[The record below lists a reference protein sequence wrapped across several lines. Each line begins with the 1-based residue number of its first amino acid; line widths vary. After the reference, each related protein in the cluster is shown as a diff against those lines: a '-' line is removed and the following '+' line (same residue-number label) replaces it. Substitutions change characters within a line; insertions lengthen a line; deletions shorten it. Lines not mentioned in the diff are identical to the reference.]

1 MNTSQTNSG
10 GWNASHMRK
19 TVLGNSNT
27 PTSPLANSLMAA
39 LPADLRAVMQPVTK
53 YTDNTANGGGN
64 VQTYVTATTDYLF
77 LLAEFEVFGTRSYA
91 NSYEQNYQL
100 QYDYYKAGNSKVAYN
115 HSAVST
121 AVRWGLRSPYC
132 NYYYGFCSVYTDGTF
147 YNYNANR
154 SLALR
159 PGFY

>member
-1 MNTSQTNSG
+1 
-10 GWNASHMRK
+10 
-19 TVLGNSNT
+19 
-27 PTSPLANSLMAA
+27 MAA
-39 LPADLRAVMQPVTK
+39 LPSDLLAVMQPVTK

-64 VQTYVTATTDYLF
+64 VASYITATTDYLF
-77 LLAEFEVFGTRSYA
+77 DLAEFEVFGSRSYA

-121 AVRWGLRSPYC
+121 AVRWGLRSPSCYTA
-132 NYYYGFCSVYTDGTF
+132 YTFCSVATDGAVSSD
-147 YNYNANR
+147 YAYR

-159 PGFY
+159 PGFAA

>member
-1 MNTSQTNSG
+1 
-10 GWNASHMRK
+10 
-19 TVLGNSNT
+19 
-27 PTSPLANSLMAA
+27 MAA

-91 NSYEQNYQL
+91 NSYEQNYQA
-100 QYDYYKAGNSKVAYN
+100 QYDYYKAGNSRVAYN

-121 AVRWGLRSPYC
+121 AVWWWLRSPRYFDTASFQYVNMDGGGDTGGARYC
-132 NYYYGFCSVYTDGTF
+132 AGV
-147 YNYNANR
+147 
-154 SLALR
+154 R
-159 PGFY
+159 PGFAA